1 MLQLNQ
7 IHDTLKKEGSIKI
20 EKILNTDELKRIK
33 EIILGINESFHNKET
48 IFACSKKVY

>member
-33 EIILGINESFHNKET
+33 NYSGNK
-48 IFACSKKVY
+48 